1 MPILALLAPL
11 VNFFLREI
19 VVKFIVLTAVFALLD
34 FLVPMAINYVTPFV
48 SGSSLS
54 SAFAGLNGG
63 VWYFLDFFAL
73 DFGLPLI
80 LSAYVARFLIRR
92 LPFIG

>member
-11 VNFFLREI
+11 VNFVLREV
-19 VVKFIVLTAVFALLD
+19 VVKFVILTVVFAVLAVV
-34 FLVPMAINYVTPFV
+34 VPMAINYVLPFV
-48 SGSSLS
+48 GGSSLT
-54 SAFAGLNGG
+54 SAFNGLDGG

-73 DFGLPLI
+73 DYGLPLI